1 MGGRVFGST
10 NGDEGGNL
18 GQGGPGRLP
27 LRNVALVGSV
37 DRAAET
43 MYGVRPLLA
52 TIAATAGAMLTAIL
66 WA

>member
-10 NGDEGGNL
+10 DGDEGGNL
-18 GQGGPGRLP
+18 GQDRRPGLP
-27 LRNVALVGSV
+27 LRNAGLVGSV